1 MITIKRARRVV
12 DLVTDLSLAEE
23 YTAALRALD
32 EARGTMP
39 AVAMEVGES
48 PAVHAAAE
56 TVVALEQQMAATT
69 LHFTIEAVTR
79 LRWAEFVAAHP
90 PREGV
95 DMDRAQGFDVS
106 SLDEII
112 PESIKAVHD
121 ADGKP
126 VDFAPKTEW
135 PALSAELADGQWSEF
150 AAAIVTVNGASEA
163 PKSRAASLAMR
174 SSDKS

>member
-12 DLVTDLSLAEE
+12 DLVTDLSLTEQ

-39 AVAMEVGES
+39 AVAMEVGEQ
-48 PAVHAAAE
+48 PDVQAAAA
-56 TVVALEQQMAATT
+56 VVVDLERQMAVSTMR
-69 LHFTIEAVTR
+69 FTVEAVTR

-90 PREGV
+90 AREDS
-95 DMDRAQGFDVS
+95 DMDRAQGFDIS

-121 ADGKP
+121 AAGKP
-126 VDFAPKTEW
+126 GDFNPKTEW
-135 PALSAELADGQWSEF
+135 PPLAAELADGQWSEF

-163 PKSRAASLAMR
+163 PKSRVASLAMR